1 MIVLSDPS
9 AVCSAPVL
17 GKVLGLTDRHVRELT
32 RDGVLRC
39 ARTKLKGMRFRLDE
53 NVQRYQQHQRK
64 VQEQAK
70 GNGEYER
77 ERTRR
82 MRALA
87 TKEELGVSLLRGE
100 LHKSE
105 DVLFVLTQR
114 ITSARSHLLAIPSR
128 LASRLVGEI
137 DQRNI
142 YDLLQTEIELA
153 LRGVSQLRQVD
164 FERASNASRLKA
176 AQADAEDND
185 SAD

>member
-1 MIVLSDPS
+1 MLSDPS

-39 ARTKLKGMRFRLDE
+39 ARTKLKAMRFRLDE